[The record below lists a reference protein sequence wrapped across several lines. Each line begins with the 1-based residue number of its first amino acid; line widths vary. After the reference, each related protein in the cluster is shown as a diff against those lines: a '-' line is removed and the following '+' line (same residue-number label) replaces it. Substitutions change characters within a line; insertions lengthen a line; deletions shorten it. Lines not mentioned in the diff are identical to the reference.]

1 MYSVTLSYLI
11 DANPG
16 RSLGTA
22 ALNSLFR
29 GVLAF
34 VSSEI
39 AAPLQDG
46 IGDGTLYSGWAVVL
60 LVGGL
65 SMVWV
70 SYRGMNWRDKSLRR
84 AEREKG
90 DSQ

>member
-46 IGDGTLYSGWAVVL
+46 IGDGALYSGWAVVL

-70 SYRGMNWRDKSLRR
+70 SYRGMNWREKSLRR